1 MKHLFCALCALS
13 LFGHLSFNL
22 AAFAQ
27 EPNWNQFRGPNSD
40 NHSFSTGIAK
50 SWPEGGPRLLW
61 QVDHIGVG
69 FSNLS
74 FYGNRIYT
82 MGDIDGRCYALAL
95 DRATGA
101 IIWRTHIGRGGGNHV
116 GPRATPAVDGES
128 VFVIG
133 QHGDFVAL
141 NASDGTVRWR
151 KNLRNDFNSNI
162 AGGWGFAMSPIFDG
176 DKILVPVGGADGA
189 LIAFDKAGNVIW
201 RSTGFTDQI
210 GYNSVVVATIEG
222 VRQYLLKT
230 MSSIAGISPADGSV
244 LWRADFP
251 SIIAVCSC
259 PVAYG
264 NVVIASCAYG
274 TGTYFYRITR
284 EGNNFRATQFN
295 RHVEPPILESHHGG
309 MVAVNG
315 YFYFMAGGR
324 HPGRETMVCLDAQT
338 GNIVWEHPGIGK
350 GSLTYVDGML
360 ILRHEGGGEL
370 NGTIALIEAT
380 PAGYREHGRF
390 EQPNR
395 TDISSWTYPVVVDR
409 RLYIRDQNLLFVYDL
424 SAQ

>member
-1 MKHLFCALCALS
+1 MKHLFCALCVFS
-13 LFGHLSFNL
+13 LFSFS
-22 AAFAQ
+22 AFAT

-40 NHSFSTGIAK
+40 NHSLSTGIAK
-50 SWPEGGPRLLW
+50 SWGAGGPRLLW
-61 QVDHIGVG
+61 QVDHLGNG
-69 FSNLS
+69 YSNLS
-74 FYGNRIYT
+74 FYGNRMYT
-82 MGDIDGRCYALAL
+82 MGDFGARCYVLAM
-95 DRATGA
+95 DRATGEV
-101 IIWRTHIGRGGGNHV
+101 IWRTDIGRDGGGTWPGV
-116 GPRATPAVDGES
+116 RATPAVDGES

-133 QHGDFVAL
+133 RHGEFVAL
-141 NASDGTVRWR
+141 NQNNGAIRWR
-151 KNLRNDFNSNI
+151 KHLGNDFGANI
-162 AGGWGFAMSPIFDG
+162 AGPWGFAMSPILDG
-176 DKILVPVGGADGA
+176 DKILVLAGGGGGA
-189 LIAFDKAGNVIW
+189 LIAFDKAGNVLW
-201 RSTGFTDQI
+201 RSSGLPDQV
-210 GYNSVVVATIEG
+210 GYNSVVPVTIEG
-222 VRQYLLKT
+222 VRQYLVKT
-230 MSSIAGISPADGSV
+230 MRSIAGISPADGSV

-251 SIIAVCSC
+251 SIIAVCSD

-324 HPGRETMVCLDAQT
+324 NPGREAMVCLDAQT
-338 GNIVWEHPGIGK
+338 GNIVWEHPGNGK
-350 GSLTYVDGML
+350 GSLTYVDGMF

-395 TDISSWTYPVVVDR
+395 TDSPSWTYPVVVDR

-424 SAQ
+424 SE